1 MKIKDLFARK
11 LNRNIN
17 GVVKADQ
24 LDQDSIY
31 QELDE
36 YVVTKELDT
45 HFRDFFSAFLSA
57 IDSPNHVDVSG
68 KVGIWISG
76 FFGSGKSHFIK
87 VLSYLLSN
95 QITTHNGESLTAVE
109 FFEDKIK
116 DPMLFGDIKRAVS
129 TNSDVILFNI
139 DSKAD
144 TSKNRDAILTVFLK
158 VFNTMQGYSGD
169 HPHIANM
176 ERYLTGK
183 NKLEDFHTAFQKING
198 ESWLEQR
205 DAYDFLGDDLIA
217 ALSEVLEQSQESTQK
232 WLDNAEEKFPLTV
245 ENFCKWV
252 KEYLDRKSDQH
263 RIVFLVDEIGQFIGQ
278 DTHLMLS
285 LQTITENLGTL
296 CNGRAWVVVTSQE
309 DIDAVLGEVKASKAN
324 DFSKI
329 QGRFKT
335 RLSLSSDNVDE
346 VIQARLL
353 KKTNDVSN
361 QLEIV
366 YQEKAD
372 IIKSQLS
379 FHKVGMTFNTYKD
392 EQDFINHYP
401 FAPYQFQLIQ
411 KVFESIRKVGA
422 TGKHLARGERSMLD
436 AFQTAALQVAEQ
448 EIGILIPLY
457 RFYPSIESFLDT
469 SVKRTINQAANNPS
483 LESFDIEL
491 LRILFLIRY
500 VEEIKGNIPNLTTL
514 CITQID
520 ADRLALKQQIE
531 DSLLRLERET
541 LISRNGEDYFFLT
554 NEEQDINKEI
564 KTVDISSTEEAK
576 EMGDLIYED
585 LLKGQTKFRYLINNK
600 DFNFARLCDAHPIG
614 NKLDYDLTVSII
626 TPLADDYQSYT
637 ASRCIM
643 QSTQE
648 HGQVLFK
655 LTDDALLG
663 QELRTYLK
671 TAKYIRLKNSDTL
684 PLTTKR
690 IIQDRADEN
699 RQRHKRLTTLIEAA
713 MQQGE
718 CYACGQTLTETT
730 ASVKNRLDKALHCL
744 VENSFSKLS
753 NLVPFKGDH
762 LKEIQTL
769 LRSNDISQQT
779 VLDNLPDTNPDA
791 LQDIRSYIEMSTH
804 SSHKVIL
811 KDIIS
816 RYEKRPYGWPEWDS
830 MLLLTHLL
838 VSNEI
843 NLLLD
848 ASPLSRDH
856 IFENIKK
863 PSSWAKIQIIRKKTL
878 DSNTLQKARK
888 LGKDIFSTMGPDGEE
903 PLFNY
908 LHQSAQQWQEQLK
921 SFKPL
926 ADTGSYPGKTTIDQS
941 IKLLDQLLHNRDS
954 YDFIEKFNALKN
966 NLLDLSDDYH
976 DLHNFYQNQ
985 KPIWIK
991 LTTAYQAAN
1000 QNRHSLDKN
1009 PDAVRVLS
1017 QIDNILKSE
1026 SPYPIINQAEQ
1037 LIEKITVINE
1047 QLIDEKRQRA
1057 EILLDKQIE
1066 QVNKELQ
1073 SVQAH
1078 ATLKNECLF
1087 PLQQFKQKISNNN
1100 SIAHLYELQS
1110 FIRDEKDTAFEK
1122 IAKAMEAKQEKS
1134 EPGVKDNP
1142 SPIYKKPVII
1152 KPRELTHQTY
1162 LENEEQ
1168 MDNFL
1173 TELRIKLKSAIDSGD
1188 KIEIR

>member
-1 MKIKDLFARK
+1 MKIKDLFVRK
-11 LNRNIN
+11 LDRNIN

-24 LDQDSIY
+24 LDQESIY

-45 HFRDFFSAFLSA
+45 HFRDFFDAFLSA
-57 IDSPNHVDVSG
+57 IDSPNHEDVSG

-95 QITTHNGESLTAVE
+95 QVTSHNGETLTAVE
-109 FFEDKIK
+109 FFDDKIK

-144 TSKNRDAILTVFLK
+144 TSKSRDAILTVFLK

-183 NKLEDFHTAFQKING
+183 NKLGDFHNAFKRING

-252 KEYLDRKSDQH
+252 KEYLDQNGDQH

-353 KKTNDVSN
+353 KKTDEVSN
-361 QLEIV
+361 QLAAV
-366 YQEKAD
+366 YQDKAD

-379 FHKVGMTFNTYKD
+379 FHKVGMTFNSYKD

-436 AFQTAALQVAEQ
+436 AFQTAALQVADEDT
-448 EIGILIPLY
+448 GILIPLY

-469 SVKRTINQAANNPS
+469 SVKRTINQAASNPS

-500 VEEIKGNIPNLTTL
+500 VDEIKGNVPNLTTL

-520 ADRLALKQQIE
+520 ADRLILKQQIE
-531 DSLLRLERET
+531 DSLLRLEKET

-564 KTVDISSTEEAK
+564 KIVEISSTEEAK

-585 LLKGQTKFRYLINNK
+585 LLKGQTKFRYLKNNK

-614 NKLDYDLTVSII
+614 NKLDYELIVSVI
-626 TPLADDYQSYT
+626 TPLADDYQSYGP
-637 ASRCIM
+637 SRCIM

-648 HGQVLFK
+648 NGQIIFK

-671 TAKYIRLKNSDTL
+671 TAKYIRLKNNDTL
-684 PLTTKR
+684 LLTTKR

-699 RQRHKRLTTLIEAA
+699 RQRHKRLSDLIETA

-718 CYACGQTLTETT
+718 CYACGQTLTETAT
-730 ASVKNRLDKALHCL
+730 TVKNRLDNALHYL
-744 VENSFSKLS
+744 VENTFSKLS
-753 NLVPFKGDH
+753 DLTPFKGDH

-779 VLDNLPDTNPDA
+779 VLDNMPETNPDA
-791 LQDIRSYIEMSTH
+791 LQEIRSYIELSTH
-804 SSHKVIL
+804 SSHKIIL
-811 KDIIS
+811 KDIIN

-838 VSNEI
+838 VTNEI

-848 ASPLSRDH
+848 ASPLSRDR

-878 DSNTLQKARK
+878 DSHTLQRARQ
-888 LGKDIFSTMGPDGEE
+888 LGKDIFASMGPDVEE
-903 PLFNY
+903 PLFHY

-926 ADTGSYPGKTTIDQS
+926 ADTGNYPGKKTIDQS
-941 IKLLDQLLHNRDS
+941 IKLLDQLLQDKDS
-954 YDFIEKFNALKN
+954 YSFIEKFNSSKN
-966 NLLDLSDDYH
+966 ELRDLADDYH
-976 DLHNFYQNQ
+976 DLHNFYQSQ
-985 KPIWIK
+985 KTIWIK
-991 LTTAYQAAN
+991 LTDAYQSAN
-1000 QNRHSLDKN
+1000 QNRHSLDKD
-1009 PDAVRVLS
+1009 PDAVSVLS

-1026 SPYPIINQAEQ
+1026 SPYRIINQAEP
-1037 LIEKITVINE
+1037 LISKITDINE
-1047 QLIDEKRQRA
+1047 QLIDEKRQQS
-1057 EILLDKQIE
+1057 ETFLNEQIQ
-1066 QVNKELQ
+1066 QVEKELQ
-1073 SVQAH
+1073 TVQADDK
-1078 ATLKNECLF
+1078 LRNDCLYT
-1087 PLQQFKQKISNNN
+1087 LQQYKQKISNNN

-1110 FIRDEKDTAFEK
+1110 FIRDEKDDAFAK
-1122 IAKAMEAKQEKS
+1122 IAKAMEAKREKI
-1134 EPGVKDNP
+1134 EPGVKDKP

-1168 MDNFL
+1168 MDTFL
-1173 TELRIKLKSAIDSGD
+1173 DELRVKLKTAIDGGD